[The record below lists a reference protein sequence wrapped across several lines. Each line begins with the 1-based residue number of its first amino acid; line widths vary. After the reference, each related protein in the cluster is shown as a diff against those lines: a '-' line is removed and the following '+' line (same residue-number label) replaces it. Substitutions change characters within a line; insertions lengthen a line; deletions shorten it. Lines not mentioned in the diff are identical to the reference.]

1 MCDPRLPLF
10 SYDLML
16 RLLVL
21 ILLLAN
27 GLFYAWSD
35 GWLRAYGFAPAP
47 VNEPQ
52 RVQQQIRPEN
62 VTLISAKEA
71 DQAQAQAQSDLAAK
85 ACLQAGPFD
94 DAQASQLRKALDAS
108 LPSGSWQ
115 LEIVKEPARWLVYMG
130 KYATPDLLAKK
141 RGELADLGIKAD
153 RVAPDEVG
161 PGLSLG
167 RFESEAAAK
176 VELAR
181 LAGKGVHSARVVQE
195 RASSTASMLKLP
207 VVSDDLR
214 AKLDDVKPA
223 LAGKALLPCS

>member
-27 GLFYAWSD
+27 GLFYAWSE
-35 GWLRAYGFAPAP
+35 GWLRAYGFAPAS
-47 VNEPQ
+47 VSEPQ
-52 RVQQQIRPEN
+52 RVQQQIKPEN
-62 VTLISAKEA
+62 VTLISAKEVE
-71 DQAQAQAQSDLAAK
+71 QAQVQAQSELAAK

-115 LEIVKEPARWLVYMG
+115 LETVKEPGRWMVYMG

-141 RGELADLGIKAD
+141 RAELSDLGIKAE
-153 RVAPDEVG
+153 RVTEDALA

-176 VELAR
+176 TELTR
-181 LAGKGVHSARVVQE
+181 LAGKGVHSAKAVQE
-195 RASSTASMLKLP
+195 RAPGTASMLKLP
-207 VVSDDLR
+207 AVGDDIR
-214 AKLDDVKPA
+214 AKLEDVKPA
-223 LAGKALLPCS
+223 LAGKALLTCS